1 MLCVLYVRVGGTYYV
16 IIICILLRYTWLL
29 YRWRVYLR
37 LLHDRYLVWLY
48 LVSPCLFGLGVSGN
62 VRLVI
67 ILPLL
72 THPLWPSRMLR
83 WHPRRLG
90 ALQVFWTCS
99 KKLVK
104 CFYNLS
110 CRFLKIYVL
119 PARCIIFPGKM
130 HNITTISGSNR
141 LPLGL
146 EVDERFVCFRR
157 R

>member
-1 MLCVLYVRVGGTYYV
+1 MLLGM
-16 IIICILLRYTWLL
+16 
-29 YRWRVYLR
+29 
-37 LLHDRYLVWLY
+37 DLVWLY
-48 LVSPCLFGLGVSGN
+48 SVAPIVLCLVWSGN
-62 VRLVI
+62 VRLGNCIPV
-67 ILPLL
+67 LS
-72 THPLWPSRMLR
+72 HPLWPSGMLR